1 MSNNIN
7 KKYFLPSIILAIYM
21 NSCNLILAILA
32 ILPSD
37 ACLLVYFFLK
47 LRWFEILIV
56 SC

>member
-37 ACLLVYFFLK
+37 ACLLVYFF
-47 LRWFEILIV
+47 
-56 SC
+56 